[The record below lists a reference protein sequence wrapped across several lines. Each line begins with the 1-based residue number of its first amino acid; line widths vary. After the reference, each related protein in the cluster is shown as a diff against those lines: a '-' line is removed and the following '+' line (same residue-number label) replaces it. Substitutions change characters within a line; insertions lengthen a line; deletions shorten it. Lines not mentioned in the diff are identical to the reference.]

1 MDSSS
6 KTVDINAYKVKM
18 GTVQGAGKYA
28 WVYNNLYC
36 YEESLFFKTLL
47 SQTPYYDLI
56 ALHKAAL
63 KK

>member
-1 MDSSS
+1 M
-6 KTVDINAYKVKM
+6 NAYKVKM

-36 YEESLFFKTLL
+36 CEESLFFKTLL

-56 ALHKAAL
+56 ALRKAAL